1 MSLRW
6 KMVFAYLSISLLA
19 LILISVYLISSL
31 QDYFYSKERVSMF
44 TKANVVANLVLESS
58 GAAGAQSIGSAT
70 RDLFSDKPMRLLV
83 LDSQAIVTYDND
95 AANSMRGKMYMKDTV
110 KNALLGQDANSVF
123 KNEDA
128 STSMDVAVP
137 VRKNSQIAGVVYL
150 SQSLSETEDFLG
162 DITSSLVT
170 LSLIASALIALL
182 SALLARV
189 FTAPLI
195 KLTHAADEIAQGNF
209 NQNVPVHGHDEIAT
223 LGEAFNAMIQQL
235 STLEEKRRMFVS
247 DASHELK
254 TPLATIKLLS
264 ESILQTES
272 PDPEMVREFLED
284 MSSEVDRLTR
294 IVERLLD
301 LTKND
306 SQKAAAQL
314 ETVDLNKLIAKIVK
328 KLLPLARE
336 KRIKLSF
343 SYDKEKEHT
352 QMLLDRDKIYEAIYN
367 IVDNSIKYTDREGH
381 VTITLTS
388 DIAKTVI
395 TVEDDGIGIPKED
408 AALIFDR
415 FYRVDKARARETGGT
430 GLGLSIAQEAV
441 AMHGGHIEVISEEGA
456 GSKFII
462 ILPYSGK

>member
-1 MSLRW
+1 M
-6 KMVFAYLSISLLA
+6 
-19 LILISVYLISSL
+19 
-31 QDYFYSKERVSMF
+31 
-44 TKANVVANLVLESS
+44 
-58 GAAGAQSIGSAT
+58 
-70 RDLFSDKPMRLLV
+70 
-83 LDSQAIVTYDND
+83 
-95 AANSMRGKMYMKDTV
+95 
-110 KNALLGQDANSVF
+110 LGQDANSVF
-123 KNEDA
+123 KNEDT

>member
-1 MSLRW
+1 MLS
-6 KMVFAYLSISLLA
+6 YLSVILIA
-19 LILISVYLISSL
+19 LTLISVYLVSSL
-31 QDYFYSKERVSMF
+31 QDYFYNKERVSMF
-44 TKANVVANLVLESS
+44 AKANVVANLALEALQTP
-58 GAAGAQSIGSAT
+58 GAASVGSAA

-95 AANSMRGKMYMKDTV
+95 AANSLRGKMYMKDTI

-128 STSMDVAVP
+128 SISMDVAVP
-137 VRKNSQIAGVVYL
+137 IRKNSQITGAIYL
-150 SQSLSETEDFLG
+150 SQSLSDTEDFLG
-162 DITSSLVT
+162 DITSSLIT
-170 LSLIASALIALL
+170 LSLIASALVSLL
-182 SALLARV
+182 SVLFARV
-189 FTAPLI
+189 FTAPLV

-235 STLEEKRRMFVS
+235 SALEEKRRMFVS

-264 ESILQTES
+264 ESVLQTEN
-272 PDPEMVREFLED
+272 PDPEMVREFLAD
-284 MSSEVDRLTR
+284 MASEVDRLTR

-306 SQKAAAQL
+306 SQKTAAQL
-314 ETVDLNKLIAKIVK
+314 ETVDLTDLIAKAVK
-328 KLLPLARE
+328 KLMPLARD
-336 KRIKLSF
+336 KNIKLSF

-352 QMLLDRDKIYEAIYN
+352 QMLLDRDKIYEAVYN
-367 IVDNSIKYTDREGH
+367 IADNSIKYTDCGGN
-381 VTITLTS
+381 VTIALTA
-388 DIAKTVI
+388 DISKTVI
-395 TVEDDGIGIPKED
+395 EIEDDGIGIPKED
-408 AALIFDR
+408 SALIFDR

-430 GLGLSIAQEAV
+430 GLGLAIAQEAV
-441 AMHGGHIEVISEEGA
+441 ALHGGHIEVISEEGA

>member
-1 MSLRW
+1 ML
-6 KMVFAYLSISLLA
+6 AYLSVSLLA
-19 LILISVYLISSL
+19 LILISVYLVSSL
-31 QDYFYSKERVSMF
+31 QDYFYSKEKVSMF
-44 TKANVVANLVLESS
+44 TKANVVANLIQES
-58 GAAGAQSIGSAT
+58 GSVSATSLGGAT
-70 RDLFSDKPMRLLV
+70 RDLFSDKPMRLIV

-95 AANSMRGKMYMKDTV
+95 STNSLRGKMFMIDSV
-110 KNALLGQDANSVF
+110 KGALLGKDANSVF
-123 KNEDA
+123 KNEDS
-128 STSMDVAVP
+128 STSMDVAIP
-137 VRKNSQIAGVVYL
+137 VRKNSQITGVIYL
-150 SQSLSETEDFLG
+150 SQSLSEVDEFMG
-162 DITSSLVT
+162 DITSTLVT
-170 LSLIASALIALL
+170 LSIIVSALIALL

-223 LGEAFNAMIQQL
+223 LGEAFNAMIKQL
-235 STLEEKRRMFVS
+235 SLLEEKRRMFVS

-264 ESILQTES
+264 ESILQT
-272 PDPEMVREFLED
+272 PDPDPAMVREFLED
-284 MSSEVDRLTR
+284 MASEVDRLTR

-306 SQKAAAQL
+306 SQKASAQL
-314 ETVDLNKLIAKIVK
+314 ETVDLNKLVARIVK

-336 KRIKLSF
+336 KRIKLSYN
-343 SYDKEKEHT
+343 YDTEKGHT
-352 QMLLDRDKIYEAIYN
+352 EMLLDRDKIYEAIYN

-381 VTITLTS
+381 VTIHLIS
-388 DIAKTVI
+388 DVAKTVI
-395 TVEDDGIGIPKED
+395 EIEDDGIGIPKDD

-441 AMHGGHIEVISEEGA
+441 AMHGGHIEVISEEGV
-456 GSKFII
+456 GSKFVI